1 MTSSKNKALQLIYLT
16 DSSLSEES
24 YKNIVD
30 DYFNGEKTIRV
41 PDYLFEDFRN
51 IFNVDVFPHTIDVLP
66 DGKINSNSAIRINGT
81 QESEKMISNFEKTSN

>member
-24 YKNIVD
+24 YKKIVD
-30 DYFNGEKTIRV
+30 NSLNGEKTLRV
-41 PDYLFEDFRN
+41 PGHLFEDFRG
-51 IFNVDVFPHTIDVLP
+51 IFNFDVFPHTIDILP

-81 QESEKMISNFEKTSN
+81 QESEKMIGNFEKTSN